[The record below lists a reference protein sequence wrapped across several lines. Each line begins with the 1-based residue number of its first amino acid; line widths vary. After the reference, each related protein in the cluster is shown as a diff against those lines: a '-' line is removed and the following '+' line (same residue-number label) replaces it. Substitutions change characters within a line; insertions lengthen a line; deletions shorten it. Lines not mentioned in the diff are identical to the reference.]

1 MLIIH
6 NHRKY
11 PLEYKEIISIIE
23 DYQGDYSED
32 FQGDL
37 VYITCHNRIDLEK
50 IPWERFQGIERAIP
64 LTKPYRIVSRDY
76 NPKDTVIK
84 IGDTQIGKEKIIIAG
99 PCAIESEYQ
108 LDTIASFLNKL
119 GVKFLRGGA
128 YKPRTSPYSFQG
140 LKKEGLIFLDK
151 IGKKYNMITVTE
163 AVSLNTLELV
173 AKYSNIIQIG
183 TRNMTNFEL
192 LKEVGSYPNPVILK
206 RGMASTIEEFLTAA
220 EYIVSKGNKNVI
232 LCERGIR
239 TFETY
244 TRNTLDLNAVASI
257 KGLSHLPIIVD
268 PSHGTGRWQLVTPMA
283 KAALACGADGIMVEV
298 HPEPVKA
305 LSDGEQ
311 SLNFS
316 NFENLLREL
325 KPFQKKIN
333 I

>member
-1 MLIIH
+1 MI
-6 NHRKY
+6 
-11 PLEYKEIISIIE
+11 EI
-23 DYQGDYSED
+23 GNT
-32 FQGDL
+32 L
-37 VYITCHNRIDLEK
+37 
-50 IPWERFQGIERAIP
+50 
-64 LTKPYRIVSRDY
+64 
-76 NPKDTVIK
+76 
-84 IGDTQIGKEKIIIAG
+84 IGKDKIIIAG
-99 PCAIESEYQ
+99 PCAIESEEQ
-108 LDTIASFLNKL
+108 LETIARFLNKM
-119 GVKFLRGGA
+119 GVCFLRGGA

-140 LKKEGLIFLDK
+140 LKKEGLIILDK
-151 IGKKYNMITVTE
+151 IGKKYNMKTVTE

-173 AKYSNIIQIG
+173 ARYSDIIQIG

-192 LKEVGSYPNPVILK
+192 LKEVGNCPNPVILK

-283 KAALACGADGIMVEV
+283 KAALACGADGVMVEV
-298 HPEPVKA
+298 HHDPVKA

-311 SLNFS
+311 SLNFA
-316 NFENLLREL
+316 NFENLVNEL
-325 KPFQKKIN
+325 KPFQK
-333 I
+333 